1 MRFFLLITM
10 AGLVACKPKP
20 PVRQPVPVS
29 DDSTFLTGTFY
40 VVRHAERYEGRDSS
54 LTPAG
59 YERAGCL
66 YRLLKDSALNK
77 IYVTPY
83 RRSRETADSL
93 RVALSLDTAVYK
105 PDTTGESVIYTL
117 TRHDDWGKHIVIVA
131 HANTMLPI
139 VKALGGK
146 APVDSIRENEFDRVF
161 VVRKVRGGT
170 KVKMLRY

>member
-10 AGLVACKPKP
+10 IALVACKPKP
-20 PVRQPVPVS
+20 AVRQPVPVS
-29 DDSTFLTGTFY
+29 EDTTFLTGTFY
-40 VVRHAERYEGRDSS
+40 VVRHAERYEGPDST

-59 YERAGCL
+59 FERAGCL

-83 RRSRETADSL
+83 RRSRQTADSL
-93 RVALSLDTAVYK
+93 RLHLNLDTAVYK

-146 APVDSIRENEFDRVF
+146 PAVDSIRDNEFDRVF
-161 VVRKVRGGT
+161 VIRKLKGGT
-170 KVKMLRY
+170 KVKSFRY

>member
-1 MRFFLLITM
+1 M
-10 AGLVACKPKP
+10 GLVACKPKA

-29 DDSTFLTGTFY
+29 EDSTFLTGTFY
-40 VVRHAERYEGRDSS
+40 VVRHAERYEGPDSS

-66 YRLLKDSALNK
+66 YRLLKDSLLNK

-93 RVALSLDTAVYK
+93 RLALRLDTAVYR
-105 PDTTGESVIYTL
+105 PDTTGESLIYTL
-117 TRHDDWGKHIVIVA
+117 TRHEDWGKHILIVA

-146 APVDSIRENEFDRVF
+146 PPVDSIRSNEFDRVL
-161 VVRKVRGGT
+161 VVRKLKGGT
-170 KVKMLRY
+170 RVHSLRY